1 MDPGQARRVT
11 QKHPCTG
18 PTFTSNGK
26 LGWARTTKTRRPPL
40 LRFHSF
46 DLNIQHQHPHP
57 HSHPLTAPP
66 ALQLLPSSPASRS
79 TGPTSP
85 RLPYLLSRY
94 NINTSAI
101 APSVRRGP
109 EILLELVYDSR
120 FRLSLAQIRVPEY
133 DVPLLL
139 HRQRHV
145 ARYDAA
151 FVNASYVPIPSSSV

>member
-26 LGWARTTKTRRPPL
+26 LGWARTTKTRRPPVFISQ
-40 LRFHSF
+40 LRP
-46 DLNIQHQHPHP
+46 QHQHQHQHP

-101 APSVRRGP
+101 APSIRR
-109 EILLELVYDSR
+109 ETEFLLELVYDSR
-120 FRLSLAQIRVPEY
+120 FRLSLAPIRVPEY

-139 HRQRHV
+139 HRQRHA